1 MKADF
6 HAPHMVIDR
15 FVTLLDVCQRINSE
29 KNFDELLNIIA
40 TEAAKLVD
48 AERAT
53 IFLLDDD
60 KGELW
65 AKVALGTSEV
75 IRFDSRL
82 GIAGAVIKTGKTMTV
97 DDAYNSPLFYPAID
111 SLTGFRTRNILCVP
125 IRNYKGDVVGVFQV
139 LNKRDGRFSN
149 EDDQFVEALASQAA
163 VALGN
168 ARQLM
173 ELEEKQK
180 ELVKE
185 NKSLRHEVAER
196 FSSRNIL
203 GTTKRVDDIRS
214 LIDKVSATGIS
225 VLITGENG
233 TGKELAARAIHYGGP
248 RRDKPFVAVN
258 CAALPESL
266 IEAELFGIEKGVA
279 TGVDRR
285 VGRIE
290 SASGGTL
297 FLDEIGD
304 LSMTAQAKLLRVLQ
318 EREVE
323 WVGGRKPVPVDIR
336 LVAATNKELSRE
348 IEAGRF
354 RQDLFFRLNIV
365 HLKMA
370 ALREMRGDI
379 ALLATHFLQKYG
391 PELGSQT
398 KGFSTEAI
406 KALISHEWPGNVREL
421 ENEVKRALV
430 LSAEEQVQVDDLSEA
445 IRENNL
451 SVLPAERASV
461 SADTRKLLKDRV
473 ATLEIQMIRE
483 ALSEAEGDRRKA
495 SKLLGL
501 SHQGLINKVKR
512 YGLE

>member
-1 MKADF
+1 M
-6 HAPHMVIDR
+6 
-15 FVTLLDVCQRINSE
+15 
-29 KNFDELLNIIA
+29 
-40 TEAAKLVD
+40 VD

-97 DDAYNSPLFYPAID
+97 EDAYNSPLFYPAID

-125 IRNYKGDVVGVFQV
+125 IRNYKGDVVRVFQV

-185 NKSLRHEVAER
+185 NQSLRHEVAER

-266 IEAELFGIEKGVA
+266 LEAELFGIEKGVA
-279 TGVDRR
+279 TGVERR

-304 LSMTAQAKLLRVLQ
+304 LSMSAQAKLLRVLQ

-323 WVGGRKPVPVDIR
+323 WVGGRKPVPVNIR
-336 LVAATNKELSRE
+336 LVAATNKELSGE

-370 ALREMRGDI
+370 SLREIRGDI

-391 PELGSQT
+391 PELGSRT

-406 KALISHEWPGNVREL
+406 KALISYEWPGNVREL
-421 ENEVKRALV
+421 ENEVRRALV
-430 LSAEEQVQVDDLSEA
+430 LSAEEHVQVDDLSEA
-445 IRENNL
+445 IRENNPSL
-451 SVLPAERASV
+451 LPAERDSV

-483 ALSEAEGDRRKA
+483 TLSEAEGDRRKA